1 MMHSELH
8 DSPGNGDQLWEHSFD
23 PLFILDRS
31 YSILSQNPAADQFL
45 RSVPEDNPEA
55 FQARLLET
63 LKSLAPWQSGK
74 TLCRES
80 VRIAP
85 RTLSLR
91 LLFKEDTLLVL
102 LRETREH
109 QGRMESIHALE
120 ETVQE
125 LSEVIDLSADGLV
138 SVDAQGILLRMN
150 QAYETIVGVKARDF
164 IGRPALELKRQGYLP
179 DLVSLQ
185 VLKKRQPTNLFVQ
198 IGGRDVLLTARPV
211 FNASGQLIRV
221 VANIRDLTELNHL
234 KEELRKFQDLTVRYE
249 TELQQFRV
257 QEYADELV
265 TRSPLMRDSL
275 DMAVRA
281 SQTEATILISGETGT
296 GKEVVARIIHR
307 SGLRAKGPFITV
319 NCAALPESL
328 LETELF
334 GYEKGSFTGG
344 ASQGRIGLFEAAQG
358 GILFL
363 DEIAEMP
370 VSMQTKLLRAIQGKS
385 IRRIGGNREINLDLQ
400 LVTATN
406 KDLEQRVADG
416 RFRDDLFYR
425 LNVIHVHL
433 PPLRQRMEDIP
444 LLVDHFLRLFNAK
457 YDRNTAIGQ
466 QTLDSFLDYHWPGNI
481 RELENTIERLL
492 VLSRS
497 TEVESECLPAPL
509 KGRSAQTLQELLE
522 TTEKEAVLRAYQR
535 HGSTRKAAL
544 QLGISQPTM
553 SRKLNKY
560 QGHSI
565 QR

>member
-8 DSPGNGDQLWEHSFD
+8 DSPGNGDQLWEHSLD

-55 FQARLLET
+55 FQTRLLET

-74 TLCRES
+74 TLSRES

-91 LLFKEDTLLVL
+91 LLFKEETLLVL

-385 IRRIGGNREINLDLQ
+385 IRGIGGNREINLDLQ

>member
-1 MMHSELH
+1 MKPSEHL
-8 DSPGNGDQLWEHSFD
+8 DSPGDWDQLWEHSFD

-31 YSILSQNPAADQFL
+31 YSILSQNPAAEQFL
-45 RSVPEDNPEA
+45 RRVPEDNPEA
-55 FQARLLET
+55 FQTRLLET
-63 LKSLAPWQSGK
+63 LSSLSPWQSGK
-74 TLCRES
+74 TLSRES
-80 VRIAP
+80 VRIAS
-85 RTLSLR
+85 RTLSLC
-91 LLFKEDTLLVL
+91 LLFKEETLVVL
-102 LRETREH
+102 LRDTSEH
-109 QGRMESIHALE
+109 QRLMERIHVLE

-185 VLKKRQPTNLFVQ
+185 VLQKRQPTNLFVQ

-211 FNASGQLIRV
+211 FNASAQLIRV

-265 TRSPLMRDSL
+265 TRSPLMRDTL

-296 GKEVVARIIHR
+296 GKEIVARIIHC
-307 SGLRAKGPFITV
+307 SGLRAQGPFITV

-344 ASQGRIGLFEAAQG
+344 SSQGRTGLFEAAQG

-370 VSMQTKLLRAIQGKS
+370 VAMQSKLLRAIQEKT
-385 IRRIGGNREINLDLQ
+385 IRRIGGNREIHLDLQ
-400 LVTATN
+400 LLAATN
-406 KDLEQRVADG
+406 KDLEQQVAHG
-416 RFRDDLFYR
+416 RFRDDLYYR

-457 YDRNTAIGQ
+457 YELDTGIRQETIDR
-466 QTLDSFLDYHWPGNI
+466 FLHYHWPGNI
-481 RELENTIERLL
+481 RELENAIERLV
-492 VLSRS
+492 VLGRRA
-497 TEVESECLPAPL
+497 EAESDCLPAHL
-509 KGRSAQTLQELLE
+509 KGCSANTLQELLE
-522 TTEKEAVLRAYQR
+522 ATEKEAVLGAYQR

-560 QGHSI
+560 HNTSI
-565 QR
+565 QK